1 MTAVE
6 PYAPGNGFGPPGQ
19 QVVRVQPR
27 TVVALTEWAHA
38 AQAAYE
44 VAVKLVGTSFVPE
57 AFRDKP
63 HEATAAILAGDEVGL
78 SPMAALRSFDIIQG
92 TAAPRAVTL
101 RAIVQSRG
109 HEVWVHESTDTR
121 AIVRGRRAGSVI
133 MQESVWDMAR
143 ARGLKLTG
151 KHNWTAQPK
160 AMLVARATAELCRLV
175 ASDAILGVPYA
186 VEEIAD
192 GVIDDQTYG
201 AEPPDEEP
209 APVRTARRRTAPT
222 SKPSKSGRAPAPA
235 KQAAE
240 PAGPPLPGE
249 EGYEQPPLPEDDRP
263 SNKGQLAKL
272 GIAFSELRITD
283 RAERIAIVSALVGRP
298 LESSADLTLPEVGE
312 VLDAIAEIAEANGDD
327 TVDVLRGM
335 ANLNGE
341 ADE

>member
-6 PYAPGNGFGPPGQ
+6 PYQPGNGFGPPGQ
-19 QVVRVQPR
+19 QIVRVQPN
-27 TVVALTEWAHA
+27 TVVALTEWAQA

-44 VAVKLVGTSFVPE
+44 VAVRLVATSFVPE

-63 HEATAAILAGDEVGL
+63 AEATAAILAGDEVGL

-101 RAIVQSRG
+101 RAIVQSKG

-133 MQESVWDMAR
+133 VQESVWDMAR

-160 AMLVARATAELCRLV
+160 AMLVARATAELCRLI

-192 GVIDDQTYG
+192 GVIDDQAYG
-201 AEPPDEEP
+201 AEPAEQE
-209 APVRTARRRTAPT
+209 PVRTARRRTAPT
-222 SKPSKSGRAPAPA
+222 SKPSKSGRAAAPA
-235 KQAAE
+235 KQVAE

-249 EGYEQPPLPEDDRP
+249 DGYEQPPLPEDDRP
-263 SNKGQLAKL
+263 STKDQLAKL
-272 GIAFSELRITD
+272 GIAFNEQGITD
-283 RAERIAIVSALVGRP
+283 RQERIAIVSALIGRR
-298 LESSADLTLPEVGE
+298 LESSADLTLPEIGQVI
-312 VLDAIAEIAEANGDD
+312 DAIAEIAEANLDD
-327 TVDVLRGM
+327 TADVLRGM
-335 ANLNGE
+335 VVPYVSGDD
-341 ADE
+341 DE